1 MVSFKAPCSSSETEG
16 IQIEGVTYTVCDALG
31 RCVTGAE
38 GQWDADSIVTVI
50 LSLEQQ
56 KAYVQNNAKKPIL
69 RTATVSTSWTASGNY
84 YYQDVAVNGIL
95 ESDTPII
102 GINPGSDNAAN
113 ANYAI
118 AMNKVFRITT
128 SDNSIRVWALS
139 KPAVAIPIQIK
150 VVR

>member
-1 MVSFKAPCSSSETEG
+1 M
-16 IQIEGVTYTVCDALG
+16 TYAVCDALG

-38 GQWDADSIVTVI
+38 GEWDVGNIVTVI

-95 ESDTPII
+95 ESDTPFI

-113 ANYAI
+113 VNYSI
-118 AMNKVFRITT
+118 AMSSVFRITT
-128 SDNSIRVWALS
+128 SANSLRIWART
-139 KPAVAIPIQIK
+139 KPFVAFPIQIK